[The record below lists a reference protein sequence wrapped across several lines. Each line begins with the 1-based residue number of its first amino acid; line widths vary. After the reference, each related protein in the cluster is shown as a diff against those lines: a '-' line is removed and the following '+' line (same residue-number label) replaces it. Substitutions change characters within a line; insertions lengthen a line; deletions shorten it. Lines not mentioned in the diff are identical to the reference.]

1 MDITNVK
8 DKTESNVLKSKIY
21 FVSILNFGI
30 KRATTETIINPQN
43 TIAIKTQKTQTQL
56 FSFL

>member
-8 DKTESNVLKSKIY
+8 DKTESNILKSKID

-30 KRATTETIINPQN
+30 KSATTETIINPQN

>member
-8 DKTESNVLKSKIY
+8 DKTESNVLKSKID

-30 KRATTETIINPQN
+30 KRTTTETIINPQN